1 MLQIFKLNPILIYQL
16 SQTRWDLVAVM
27 SLRSPGSTYISTY
40 NCTYLPATSYSVMFL
55 FHKFSEGDVTML
67 AIQRES
73 FPFLTRILR
82 QCNISGSP
90 SSICNG
96 APTPRSPV
104 PGQATYFSCT
114 NYGWQCCWSST
125 LHSNVPDSPAALLVT
140 VQQSQPPPFF
150 FHQPGY
156 NHKKL
161 TSITRDK
168 IHVLR
173 MLSLFLVLY
182 GFTCSTHVNC
192 QGVATSPA
200 DFVFCWQLKKRNT
213 KPMKTSISG
222 FGRSTTN
229 SLLIWKGKKVSRP
242 KENLTSTK
250 CYLKE
255 KLFLWHFR
263 NCMLAFQLAAGW
275 LLSKGLVKV
284 CTSSCTF
291 ESTAGFFSTKYF
303 GTEMTPPNWR
313 F

>member
-229 SLLIWKGKKVSRP
+229 SLLIWKR
-242 KENLTSTK
+242 
-250 CYLKE
+250 
-255 KLFLWHFR
+255 
-263 NCMLAFQLAAGW
+263 
-275 LLSKGLVKV
+275 
-284 CTSSCTF
+284 
-291 ESTAGFFSTKYF
+291 
-303 GTEMTPPNWR
+303 
-313 F
+313 